1 VGTEFATYW
10 DSAVSC
16 TAQRRQLAPEANDA
30 APAGTTTGDTTI
42 MLVLSRKVGQKIVL
56 GDQVTI
62 TINRISGGRVSLGI
76 TAPPGVRVVRSELG
90 PLDSPA
96 VGGATNPASDAGF
109 SNPTAPGG
117 ATTSSPNPI
126 SQR

>member
-1 VGTEFATYW
+1 
-10 DSAVSC
+10 
-16 TAQRRQLAPEANDA
+16 
-30 APAGTTTGDTTI
+30 

-90 PLDSPA
+90 PLDSSP
-96 VGGATNPASDAGF
+96 VGGATNPASDVGF
-109 SNPTAPGG
+109 SNPTAP
-117 ATTSSPNPI
+117 ASAMTTSPNPS

>member
-1 VGTEFATYW
+1 
-10 DSAVSC
+10 
-16 TAQRRQLAPEANDA
+16 
-30 APAGTTTGDTTI
+30 

-90 PLDSPA
+90 PLESPPP
-96 VGGATNPASDAGF
+96 GGAVMPADTGF
-109 SNPTAPGG
+109 SNPGAPDN
-117 ATTSSPNPI
+117 SPTNSPAHPTGM
-126 SQR
+126 R

>member
-1 VGTEFATYW
+1 
-10 DSAVSC
+10 
-16 TAQRRQLAPEANDA
+16 
-30 APAGTTTGDTTI
+30 

-90 PLDSPA
+90 PIESPPPA
-96 VGGATNPASDAGF
+96 GPANPAATGF
-109 SNPTAPGG
+109 SNPDAPGG
-117 ATTSSPNPI
+117 LPSNSPAHPTGL
-126 SQR
+126 R